1 METDQKADSKK
12 ETKSGRKLT
21 NWKLLYVPNEAL
33 DRKNFS
39 TIAELE
45 RSGYP
50 ILPALVPGNFE
61 KDLMKVGVLEDLY
74 FSTNTLK
81 AQQLENMHVWY
92 FTEFDVSE
100 AENRSNICFEGIDTA
115 ADIYLNGRLIKSV
128 ENMYVPC
135 MIDHGIREGKNELIV
150 HIKPACLVAAG
161 RKLTPHE
168 FALTYNY
175 ESLTVRKAP
184 HMYGWDIMPRI
195 VSAGIW
201 KDVFL
206 IPQKKDE
213 IEGVFFH
220 TVSIDLAKK
229 TAAIRLSIQ
238 TKLSGDFSREYSV
251 TVKGRCK
258 DSSFETSFTLY
269 NPAFSVNFNVD
280 NCKFWWPKN
289 AGEAQLYDVEIILW
303 HGDVICDTYQMKF
316 GIRTVELKRTD
327 LTLITKEGKEGE
339 FCFRINGK
347 KVFALGTNWVP
358 LDAFHSNDLNRL
370 PKALALLDDIGCNMV
385 RCWGGNVYESDAF
398 FDFCDSHGI
407 MIWQD
412 FAMACAIYPQDDAFA
427 DKLREEAIY
436 QVKRLRNHAS
446 LVLWAGDNECDEAY
460 YHSWS
465 GVARN
470 PGENRLTRQVLPDVI
485 KNYDDGRPYL
495 PSSPY
500 ISDAYYKEAQSHVE
514 EPVLPENHLW
524 GPRDYFKG
532 TYYRDTFCHFAS
544 EIGYHGFPA
553 VDSLQK
559 FLKEPEK
566 IFEPDGTPT
575 EEYMVHASAMEA
587 KKGAP
592 YTYRI
597 RLAYDQVVTLFGKAC
612 ENLED
617 FVLQSQISQAEAKKY
632 FIEKFR
638 TAKWERTGIIWWN
651 LLDGWPQVSDAIVDY
666 YFTKKLAYSYIKR
679 SQQPV
684 CLMGGEEVENT
695 LPLYAVNDTPKEVSL
710 NYTVYR
716 ILDGR
721 KKTEREGSIVLTPDT
736 AQVLDHLLLSNRQ
749 ECFLFTWKY
758 DKIQGSNHYYTKL
771 LNIDLEEYKE
781 ALKMCEF

>member
-1 METDQKADSKK
+1 MKTET
-12 ETKSGRKLT
+12 GRKIT
-21 NWKLLYVPNEAL
+21 DWKLLYAANETLAG
-33 DRKNFS
+33 KEFS

-45 RSGYP
+45 QSGYP
-50 ILPALVPGNFE
+50 VIPALVPGNFE
-61 KDLMKVGVLEDLY
+61 KDLMRAGKLEDLY

-92 FTEFDVSE
+92 FTELECSKTE
-100 AENRSNICFEGIDTA
+100 TGSKICFEGIDTA
-115 ADIYLNGRLIKSV
+115 ADIYLNGSLVKSV
-128 ENMYVPC
+128 ENMYVPAT
-135 MIDHGIREGKNELIV
+135 IEQGIREGKNELIV

-161 RKLTPHE
+161 RELTPHE
-168 FALTYNY
+168 YAFDYNY
-175 ESLTVRKAP
+175 ESLTIRKAP

-213 IEGVFFH
+213 IEDIFLH
-220 TVSIDLAKK
+220 TVSNDLAKK
-229 TAAIRLSIQ
+229 TAAIRLTIQ
-238 TKLSGDFSREYSV
+238 TKLSGDFAREYTV
-251 TVKGRCK
+251 TVKGKCK
-258 DSSFETSFTLY
+258 DSSFETEFILR
-269 NPAFSVNFNVD
+269 NPAFAVNFNVE
-280 NCKFWWPKN
+280 NCRFWWPKN
-289 AGEAQLYDVEIILW
+289 AGEAELYDVEVVLH
-303 HGDVICDTYQMKF
+303 HGDILCDTYRMKF
-316 GIRTVELKRTD
+316 GIRTVELDRTD
-327 LTLITKEGKEGE
+327 VTIITEKGRKGE
-339 FCFRINGK
+339 FCFRVNGK

-358 LDAFHSNDLNRL
+358 LDAFHSNDSNRL
-370 PKALALLDDIGCNMV
+370 PEALALLDDIGCNMV

-398 FDFCDSHGI
+398 FDFCDSRGI

-412 FAMACAIYPQDDAFA
+412 FAMGCAIYPQEEEFA
-427 DKLREEAIY
+427 DKLRKEAVY

-460 YHSWS
+460 YRGWS
-465 GVARN
+465 GEKSN
-470 PGENRLTRQVLPDVI
+470 PGENRLTREVLPEVI
-485 KNYDDGRPYL
+485 KRYDAGRPYL

-500 ISDAYYKEAQSHVE
+500 ISEAYYQGVHGKE
-514 EPVLPENHLW
+514 EPGLPENHLW

-532 TYYRDTFCHFAS
+532 PYYRDTFCHFAS

-553 VDSLQK
+553 VSSLQR

-566 IFEPDGTPT
+566 IFEPDGMPT
-575 EEYMVHASAMEA
+575 EEYLVHATAMEN

-638 TAKWERTGIIWWN
+638 TSKWERTGIIWWN

-684 CLMGGEEVENT
+684 CLMGGEEKENT
-695 LPLYAVNDTPKEVSL
+695 VPLYAVNDSPQEISL

-716 ILDGR
+716 ILDG
-721 KKTEREGSIVLTPDT
+721 KKEAVHVGSAMLAPDT
-736 AQVLDHLLLSNRQ
+736 AQILKELPLSDRQ
-749 ECFLFTWKY
+749 ECFLFTWEYGKTR
-758 DKIQGSNHYYTKL
+758 GCNHYYTKL
-771 LNIDLEEYKE
+771 LKIDFEEYKE
-781 ALKMCEF
+781 AIRMCGFGMAFDI